1 MSFGNQ
7 GVQNANL
14 PNLISSGNGF
24 QIAANSPLNPT
35 ASGYAGIL
43 MNALTLLVGV
53 QPTYR
58 VIDAELEISSA
69 TTSVSGS
76 VVGVRGN
83 VTQDASGTLGSGS
96 FVYGVQG
103 KWTAKGTL
111 STGSGFTA
119 GLFGQLDFSA
129 VTAVNA
135 SYVSALHL
143 DMGATS
149 ALSSSAYINAQT
161 VTNTTQCLMNAVLK
175 VIANAS
181 YFMDLA
187 ESNLTGH
194 WIVGL
199 TAGANA
205 AKSLK
210 ILVGGSTYYI
220 PLSSSAT

>member
-24 QIAANSPLNPT
+24 QVAANSPINPT
-35 ASGYAGIL
+35 TDGYAGIL
-43 MNALTLLVGV
+43 LNALTLLVGV
-53 QPTYR
+53 QPTFR
-58 VIDAELEISSA
+58 VVDAELEVSAA
-69 TTSVSGS
+69 TTSVHGS
-76 VVGVRGN
+76 IVGVRGN

-129 VTAVNA
+129 VTAVNS

-143 DMGATS
+143 DMGATN
-149 ALSSSAYINAQT
+149 ALSSSAYINAET
-161 VTNTTQCLMNAVLK
+161 VTNTTQCLINSIFK

-181 YFMDLA
+181 FFMDLA
-187 ESNLTGH
+187 ESNLTEN
-194 WIVGL
+194 WIVTK
-199 TAGANA
+199 TAGSNA

-210 ILVGGSTYYI
+210 INVSGTTYYI
-220 PLSSSAT
+220 PLSTTAT

>member
-14 PNLISSGNGF
+14 PNLLSSGNGF

-53 QPTYR
+53 QPTFR
-58 VIDAELEISSA
+58 VVDAELEVSAA
-69 TTSVSGS
+69 TTSVHGS
-76 VVGVRGN
+76 IVGVRGN

-175 VIANAS
+175 VIANAT

-187 ESNLTGH
+187 ESNLTGN
-194 WIVGL
+194 WI
-199 TAGANA
+199 TTGA
-205 AKSLK
+205 S
-210 ILVGGSTYYI
+210 GGSNSKNLVVLVNGSPYKIQLY
-220 PLSSSAT
+220 A